1 LIAHLDPFARV
12 VVTALGLGIVEAA
25 ALAVLV
31 AAVARVVHASATTR
45 HVLWWIAFACAAL
58 LPVASIA
65 MSFHRIEHV
74 RPPAAAA
81 VAMGVPA
88 APATYGGAL
97 SKAPP
102 QPALPPVDA
111 TARDAGMTVGAP
123 DGFALLT
130 GAAHT
135 IGHVRG
141 LASALVAFWLAV
153 AFLRIGMLV
162 PGLFWLIRVKREALP
177 LDESVVRRLRRYRH
191 GSRTGRSATILLSAA
206 VDVPIAVGLGAPAIL
221 LPVRIAETES
231 IADLD
236 QIVMHE
242 HAHLN
247 RYDDVTNL
255 IQRVIERL
263 FWFNPAIAYA
273 GTRIALERE
282 IACDD
287 AVVAQTG
294 RAHRYATCLWKLVES
309 ARLPAQPVMAPGA
322 LFTPKQ
328 ITRRIEQLLDANR
341 NALPRLSPT
350 SALALGALAATLVI
364 VAMQRAPV
372 VALEDPVAPSAP
384 AAHAQPS
391 TPPAATA
398 ASATPAVADA
408 AALGTSLG
416 LDIAKSV
423 SEHLAPASAW
433 PKIEREISRA
443 NERTQQALAMSARG
457 MHAATFAALEEQGTH
472 RNLSPFH
479 RVEMDGSN
487 DVIVRRGSTPSVDFQ
502 GDSVLA
508 SHTDTFVEH
517 GSLRIEQNGNDD
529 GHHKAIIVTSPAVA
543 AVEIDGSAN
552 VDVENASGDRF
563 AAVVS
568 GSGNVTAFGTVSTAS
583 IALEGSGDADLLG
596 LRATT
601 VSIVSDGSGNV
612 KLNAP
617 DSLTVHVEG
626 SGNVAVRGN
635 PKHVFSHID
644 GSGSI
649 TQI

>member
-322 LFTPKQ
+322 LPTATPFRGCHPQAPSRSARSPRPSLSLPCSALPWSRSKIPWRLPRRPRTRSPRRHRPQ
-328 ITRRIEQLLDANR
+328 RPHRLRRRSPTRRRSARASASTSRRVSR
-341 NALPRLSPT
+341 NTSRPLPRGRRSSARSRAQT
-350 SALALGALAATLVI
+350 SAH
-364 VAMQRAPV
+364 
-372 VALEDPVAPSAP
+372 S
-384 AAHAQPS
+384 
-391 TPPAATA
+391 
-398 ASATPAVADA
+398 
-408 AALGTSLG
+408 
-416 LDIAKSV
+416 K
-423 SEHLAPASAW
+423 HLP
-433 PKIEREISRA
+433 
-443 NERTQQALAMSARG
+443 
-457 MHAATFAALEEQGTH
+457 
-472 RNLSPFH
+472 
-479 RVEMDGSN
+479 
-487 DVIVRRGSTPSVDFQ
+487 
-502 GDSVLA
+502 
-508 SHTDTFVEH
+508 
-517 GSLRIEQNGNDD
+517 
-529 GHHKAIIVTSPAVA
+529 
-543 AVEIDGSAN
+543 
-552 VDVENASGDRF
+552 
-563 AAVVS
+563 
-568 GSGNVTAFGTVSTAS
+568 
-583 IALEGSGDADLLG
+583 
-596 LRATT
+596 
-601 VSIVSDGSGNV
+601 
-612 KLNAP
+612 
-617 DSLTVHVEG
+617 
-626 SGNVAVRGN
+626 
-635 PKHVFSHID
+635 
-644 GSGSI
+644 
-649 TQI
+649 